1 MLEEGYLT
9 LFIDIQKLHI
19 SNALSLFKGRGG
31 GVWGD
36 LLYQKSQERRYEKL
50 LKGRGRFLKH
60 VTFNCILAIVFLVL

>member
-31 GVWGD
+31 GMGGFTLPKISRKEV
-36 LLYQKSQERRYEKL
+36 
-50 LKGRGRFLKH
+50 
-60 VTFNCILAIVFLVL
+60 

>member
-19 SNALSLFKGRGG
+19 SNALSLFKGWGG

-50 LKGRGRFLKH
+50 LKGRGDPKKGREILK
-60 VTFNCILAIVFLVL
+60 TCNF

>member
-31 GVWGD
+31 GGMGGFTLPKISRKEV
-36 LLYQKSQERRYEKL
+36 
-50 LKGRGRFLKH
+50 
-60 VTFNCILAIVFLVL
+60 